1 MAAATDGD
9 ALSAREGEVAR
20 LYVDGL
26 SYKEI
31 ARDLE
36 ISPAT
41 VRTHL
46 NTIYRKLE
54 VSSRIEL
61 LHRLGGNGAVRDA
74 PAAAAAPAEPVAPP
88 ATIAPRTERRQLTVM
103 FVDLVGSTA
112 LAAGMD
118 AEDMHELLQ
127 AYRAA
132 VRGEVEAAS
141 GHVAGFPGDGV
152 VACFGWPRALEDA
165 AERAVRAGLA
175 IQAAIGRIGAP
186 GGAPLQA
193 RIGIAT
199 GVVVVDGGKGDA
211 DSLTGGTPNLAARL
225 QSAAEPG
232 AIVIAQATRELIGD
246 LFAVESLGAHAIKGL
261 PAAVPVFQV
270 TGERQAESRFE
281 ARHAGSVAPM
291 VGRDLELALLLERWE
306 RAKEGEGQAVLL
318 TGEPGIGK
326 SRIAAALLDAVGSEA
341 NDGISPLVLRYQTSP
356 QQGDSPLWPVR
367 RQLTLAAELEPLADD
382 ETKLRC
388 LEAFLNA
395 TSPVSAETLAL
406 VAELLDIE
414 TATPLPAMS
423 ATRRR
428 ERIIE
433 VLTERLLALARKAP
447 VLLLFEDL
455 HWVDP
460 SSLELVDRLIAQTA
474 DARVMLLATS
484 RPEDEPHLA
493 GHAHLTRMSLSRLGR
508 AAAAAVIKRLV
519 GDRQI
524 TDELVQTILERTD
537 GVPLY
542 LEEMTQAI
550 LETGGA
556 AAEVPA
562 SLYDSLMARLDR
574 QGDAKEIA
582 QLAACIGREVDPE
595 LLHAVAERDARA
607 MAAAIDG
614 LVAAEL
620 LFRRG
625 QGYVFKHALVQD
637 VAYQSLLR
645 SRRAELHGRI
655 AETLLGRFRSRA
667 AAEPQTVAHHLEQAG
682 RTEAAIDYYSLAADL
697 ANDKGAN
704 REAKRYLERVL
715 RLVEI
720 LPPTKERDRREV
732 AALTMLG
739 KVTAAIEGHA
749 SPVTASVYQQALE
762 RCRKAD
768 LGLAEFPIVLGLTV
782 LRAVEGSTHE
792 AMTLARRL
800 AELIEGIDDQTLAV
814 EADYALGITHSW
826 RGDLALAQH
835 HLESARRNYSIE
847 QHPRHLALYG
857 QDPGVVCGCR
867 GAMTLWYMGFPDQ
880 AAAQFAASMALATR
894 LGHSFSTNYAL
905 NWTAMH
911 ALECGDPTA
920 SEAAVTATLEHAAE
934 QGFGT
939 WLALGQVCQARFLI
953 EFGSADEAMAG
964 CERALAEVRS
974 SGSCC
979 FESLALGLLGET
991 LRRQHEPERG
1001 LARIEEAMQVIER
1014 GGARWMEVETL
1025 RRRAACERDLGAD
1038 DAAEATL
1045 ETALTVARRQG
1056 ARMLELR
1063 AACDLA
1069 RLWAET
1075 ANRARGQALLHKSLA
1090 GFTEG
1095 HDTRDLQDA
1104 RALLQTLDG

>member
-1 MAAATDGD
+1 MAAAADGD

-61 LHRLGGNGAVRDA
+61 LHRLGGNGAGGDA
-74 PAAAAAPAEPVAPP
+74 SAAAAAEPVAPP
-88 ATIAPRTERRQLTVM
+88 AAPVPRTERRQLTVM

-132 VRGEVEAAS
+132 VRAQVEAAD

-175 IQAAIGRIGAP
+175 IQAAIGKLSAP

-199 GVVVVDGGKGDA
+199 GVVVVDGSKGDA

-225 QSAAEPG
+225 QSVAEPG
-232 AIVIAQATRELIGD
+232 GLVIAQATRELIGD
-246 LFAVESLGAHAIKGL
+246 LFAVESLGEHEIKGL
-261 PAAVPVFQV
+261 PAAVPVFRV
-270 TGERQAESRFE
+270 TGELQAESRFE
-281 ARHAGSVAPM
+281 ARHAGSIAPM

-326 SRIAAALLDAVGSEA
+326 SRIAAALLDAVSSETNGGA
-341 NDGISPLVLRYQTSP
+341 TPLVLRYQTSP

-367 RQLTLAAELEPLADD
+367 RQLTLAAELEPSADD
-382 ETKLRC
+382 ETRLRR

-414 TATPLPAMS
+414 TTTKLPTMS

-433 VLTERLLALARKAP
+433 VLTERLLALARKSP

-484 RPEDEPHLA
+484 RPEDEPRLA
-493 GHAHLTRMSLSRLGR
+493 GHAHLTRVSLSRLGR
-508 AAAAAVIKRLV
+508 TAATLVIQRQV
-519 GDRQI
+519 GERQI

-550 LETGGA
+550 LEAGGA
-556 AAEVPA
+556 ATEVPA

-595 LLHAVAERDARA
+595 LLHAVADRN
-607 MAAAIDG
+607 AAAMKEAIDR

-682 RTEAAIDYYSLAADL
+682 RTEAAIDYYSLTADL

-715 RLVEI
+715 RLTET
-720 LPPTKERDRREV
+720 LPTSRERDRREV

-749 SPVTASVYQQALE
+749 SPVTAAVYQQALE
-762 RCRKAD
+762 RCRKAE
-768 LGLAEFPIVLGLTV
+768 LGLSEFPIVLGLTV

-792 AMTLARRL
+792 AMKLAQRL

-835 HLESARRNYSIE
+835 HLELARQHYSID

-867 GAMTLWYMGFPDQ
+867 GAMTLWYMGLPDQ
-880 AAAQFAASMALATR
+880 AAAQFEASMALANQ
-894 LGHSFSTNYAL
+894 LGHSFSTNYVL
-905 NWTAMH
+905 NWIAMH
-911 ALECGDPTA
+911 ALECGDRA
-920 SEAAVTATLEHAAE
+920 AAEAAVTATLEHAAE

-939 WLALGQVCQARFLI
+939 WLALGDVCRARFLL
-953 EFGSADEAMAG
+953 EHGTLDEALEA
-964 CERALAEVRS
+964 CVQALKEARS
-974 SGSCC
+974 TGSGC
-979 FESLALGLLGET
+979 FEGLGLVLLGET
-991 LRRQHEPERG
+991 LRRRREPEQG

-1014 GGARWMEVETL
+1014 GGARWIEVEAL
-1025 RRRAACERDLGAD
+1025 RRRAACERDLGAE
-1038 DAAEATL
+1038 DAAGATL
-1045 ETALTVARRQG
+1045 ETALAVARRQG

-1063 AACDLA
+1063 VSRDLA
-1069 RLWAET
+1069 THWAE
-1075 ANRARGQALLHKSLA
+1075 RGDPARGHALVSQCLA
-1090 GFTEG
+1090 GFSEG
-1095 HDTRDLQDA
+1095 HETRDLRAA
-1104 RALLQTLDG
+1104 RVLLQSLDG